1 VRFDF
6 RKEVGVM
13 FPAPVL
19 CLALL
24 ALSRPASVAPTDET
38 DFTLWRAPS
47 VSDAPPAVMR
57 QFDRTLPTSR
67 SAPSSD
73 EFILVAQLP
82 IGESNIWEGDMDHDG
97 KKELWY
103 AHSLLGPVSVYEVI
117 GDNAFTLVHTAP
129 APTDYSWFLGIGDTD
144 GDGLEEIIWK
154 AGYYADPFLVF
165 YEQPDPHTFPST
177 ATAEHHTGVVNTHY
191 THLRVFD
198 TDGDQLRE
206 VICSHQGTSERSVAV
221 YEATGDDVYDEIC
234 FADWGPSSSVS
245 GCVGVG
251 DFDGDGRREIAAPEV
266 SDQVRVHIIEAQA
279 DNTFS
284 ETWTS
289 QSFADP
295 NGYWVTEGGDLDRDG
310 LGDFV
315 LITGRG
321 GFIEPVVWTAW
332 MFETTGDDTF
342 QVAWSYEHTSPD
354 AMGFDGGAVSG
365 DADGDGQAELLFQAA
380 SGLTVLFRAT
390 ADDTLQPLWSLEGP
404 VREQGRRRLISSDLD
419 LDGEP
424 ELVWYTDTHLVIYE
438 HVSAECPADFDGDG
452 DVDTADLLYLL
463 AAWGTPDGDVDGD
476 NDTDTADLLALLA
489 AWGDCP

>member
-1 VRFDF
+1 
-6 RKEVGVM
+6 M
-13 FPAPVL
+13 CPAPVL
-19 CLALL
+19 STALL
-24 ALSRPASVAPTDET
+24 ALSWPSFLALTDEASS
-38 DFTLWRAPS
+38 TLWRARLEK
-47 VSDAPPAVMR
+47 DARPGVMR
-57 QFDRTLPTSR
+57 QR
-67 SAPSSD
+67 SLSAQSGDPAPSSD
-73 EFILVAQLP
+73 EFILIAQLP
-82 IGESNIWEGDMDHDG
+82 LGESNIWEGDMDHDG

-103 AHSLLGPVSVYEVI
+103 AHSLLGPVSVYEVT
-117 GDNAFTLVHTAP
+117 GDNSFTLVHTAP

-165 YEQPDPHTFPST
+165 YEQPDPYIFPST
-177 ATAEHHTGVVNTHY
+177 ATAEHHTGIVNTHY
-191 THLRVFD
+191 THLRLFD
-198 TDGDQLRE
+198 TDGDQLRD

-221 YEATGDDVYDEIC
+221 YEAIGDDVYEEIY
-234 FADWGPSSSVS
+234 FTDWGPSSSVS

-251 DFDGDGRREIAAPEV
+251 DFDGDGCREIAAPEV
-266 SDQVRVHIIEAQA
+266 SSQVRVHVIEARA
-279 DNTFS
+279 DNIFS

-289 QSFADP
+289 QWFSDP

-315 LITGRG
+315 LVTGRG
-321 GFIEPVVWTAW
+321 GFMEPVVWTAW
-332 MFETTGDDTF
+332 MFETTGDNAF
-342 QVAWSYEHTSPD
+342 QVVWSYEYTSPD

-365 DADGDGQAELLFQAA
+365 DADGDGHAELLFQAA

-390 ADDTLQPLWSLEGP
+390 ADNTLQPLWSLNGP
-404 VREQGRRRLISSDLD
+404 VQEQGRRRLISSDLD

-438 HVSAECPADFDGDG
+438 HVSDECPADFDGDG

-476 NDTDTADLLALLA
+476 NDTDTADLLALLG
-489 AWGDCP
+489 AWGECP